1 MTTDEQAV
9 PDDETP
15 DDDDQQEQSRRLS
28 EDRDDPPADPEADG
42 DEDQDDEDE
51 GQDDEGDE
59 GDTFPRPY
67 VERLRSRSAG
77 YRARAKTAEGRV
89 SELERELFTER
100 VRALDVLA
108 DPTDLPYDP
117 EALDDPDALRAAVD
131 ELVGK
136 RPHLRRRGV
145 ARDTGSREQHEGGDA
160 VSLLG
165 LMRGGA

>member
-1 MTTDEQAV
+1 MTTDEHDDQAV
-9 PDDETP
+9 SEDETTE
-15 DDDDQQEQSRRLS
+15 DRDQGEQSSRLS
-28 EDRDDPPADPEADG
+28 EDRDDSDAAPA
-42 DEDQDDEDE
+42 DEDE
-51 GQDDEGDE
+51 DEDHG

-67 VERLRSRSAG
+67 VERLRARSAG
-77 YRARAKTAEGRV
+77 YRTRATSAEARTAE
-89 SELERELFTER
+89 LEQALYTER

-131 ELVGK
+131 DLVSK

-145 ARDTGSREQHEGGDA
+145 ADSSTGHREQPDGSEP

-165 LMRGGA
+165 IMRGGA